1 MPFVDDETVISHLE
15 TPTLLIA
22 MPRVLDPF
30 FHKSVVLLIEHQPAG
45 ALGLIINSPTG
56 VSVGEMLSAVDI
68 NWKGDRSAKIHLGG
82 PVQTHVGT
90 MLLGDAAPDERI
102 DMASIEIH
110 PRIRLSQNLPLLTEL
125 MDELPA
131 QIKIFLG
138 YAGWGPGQ
146 LDTELERNDWL
157 LAPVDP
163 DLVFAT
169 ESPKIWEAALTL
181 LGIRPDSLPG
191 IHVTEPDEA
200 N

>member
-1 MPFVDDETVISHLE
+1 MPTVDDEKVISSLE

-30 FHKSVVLLIEHQPAG
+30 FYKSVVLLIEHQPAG
-45 ALGLIINSPTG
+45 ALGLIINHPTL
-56 VSVGEMLSAVDI
+56 VSVAEMLSAIDI
-68 NWKGDRSAKIHLGG
+68 NWRGVKDARIHLGG

-90 MLLGDAAPDERI
+90 MLLGDTAPEERI

-110 PRIRLSQNLPLLTEL
+110 PRIRLSQNIQLLAEL
-125 MDELPA
+125 MDDLPD

-146 LDTELERNDWL
+146 LDNELERNDWL

-163 DLVFAT
+163 DLIFAS
-169 ESPKIWEAALTL
+169 EAPKIWEAALGL
-181 LGIRPDSLPG
+181 IGIRPDSLPS
-191 IHVTEPDEA
+191 INATEPDEA

>member
-1 MPFVDDETVISHLE
+1 MDEETGISNLE
-15 TPTLLIA
+15 TPTFLIA

-45 ALGLIINSPTG
+45 ALGLILNYPT
-56 VSVGEMLSAVDI
+56 SVAAADMLSAIGID
-68 NWKGDRSAKIHLGG
+68 WRGAKDTRVHLGG

-90 MLLGDAAPDERI
+90 MLLGDTAPDESL

-110 PRIRLSQNLPLLTEL
+110 SRIRLSQNVELLGELTDPLP
-125 MDELPA
+125 DR
-131 QIKIFLG
+131 IRIFLG

-146 LDTELERNDWL
+146 LDNELERNDWL
-157 LAPVDP
+157 MAPVDP

-169 ESPKIWEAALTL
+169 ETSQIWEAALGS
-181 LGIRPDSLPG
+181 LGIRPDSLPSIG
-191 IHVTEPDEA
+191 ATEPDEA

>member
-1 MPFVDDETVISHLE
+1 MPAMDEETGISNLE
-15 TPTLLIA
+15 TPTFLIA

-45 ALGLIINSPTG
+45 ALGLILNFPT
-56 VSVGEMLSAVDI
+56 SVAVADMLTAIDI
-68 NWKGDRSAKIHLGG
+68 YWRGDKDAHIHLGG

-90 MLLGDAAPDERI
+90 MLLGDSAPEEKLEL
-102 DMASIEIH
+102 ASIEIH
-110 PRIRLSQNLPLLTEL
+110 ERIRLSQNIELLNEIMDNLP
-125 MDELPA
+125 DR
-131 QIKIFLG
+131 IRIYLG

-146 LDTELERNDWL
+146 LDNELSRNDWL

-169 ESPKIWEAALTL
+169 EPGKVWEAALGSV
-181 LGIRPDSLPG
+181 GIRPDSLPS
-191 IHVTEPDEA
+191 IRATEPEEA